1 MTEWICVLNK
11 LFFGSAAY
19 PDFVCLR
26 RDTFLQ
32 KIKNDYLAKK
42 CVCVAGGGCLAI
54 FIIEGIEIKIPYH
67 KNCFTASTFFFR
79 KPLQFF
85 LNTFISPFGGR

>member
-11 LFFGSAAY
+11 LSFGSAAY

-42 CVCVAGGGCLAI
+42 WGAKAR
-54 FIIEGIEIKIPYH
+54 P
-67 KNCFTASTFFFR
+67 A
-79 KPLQFF
+79 P
-85 LNTFISPFGGR
+85 

>member
-11 LFFGSAAY
+11 LSFGSAAY

-32 KIKNDYLAKK
+32 KIKNDYLEKSGGMGAK
-42 CVCVAGGGCLAI
+42 VPPAPLVAPPLDKAKQNREDSMCL
-54 FIIEGIEIKIPYH
+54 F
-67 KNCFTASTFFFR
+67 
-79 KPLQFF
+79 LQK
-85 LNTFISPFGGR
+85 LSIYRLLHVKREDISKKV